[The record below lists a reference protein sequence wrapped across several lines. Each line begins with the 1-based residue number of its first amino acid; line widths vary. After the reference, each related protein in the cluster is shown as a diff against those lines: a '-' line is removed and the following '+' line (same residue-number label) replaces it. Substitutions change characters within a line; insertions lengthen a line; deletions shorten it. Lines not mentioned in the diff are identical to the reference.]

1 MGSHTR
7 NVLTVKSIAVN
18 RAAKLRDGGGLY
30 LVTKGS
36 GRYWIFNYTF
46 AGLRREMGLGP
57 LHTVGLADAREKAE
71 AARQLV
77 RQGVDPIG
85 AKREAED
92 ASPKAVTFGAYADAF
107 VDDAVKAGRWRGK
120 KTEARWRNLLEN
132 HAKPIRAK
140 AVGSVRTADVV
151 AVLRPLWGVK
161 QESAEKLREA
171 IERVLDAAK
180 VEGHRA
186 GDNPAAWKGNLEH
199 VLHKPNELVAKK
211 HHPAMPH
218 LEIRDFMTKL
228 AGVNGVAA
236 RALEF
241 TILTAVRSGEAR
253 GATWEEVDLEAKL
266 WSVPA
271 IRTKTGKLNR
281 VPLSEPAVEL
291 LKRMK
296 ERSLN
301 QFVFPGMK
309 AGKPLTDAALK
320 GPMEDLG
327 AEAYTPH
334 GFRSTF
340 RDWATEVAHAPR
352 EIAEAALSHAVGDT
366 VERSYARS
374 DALERRRQL
383 MQDWADYC
391 WPLQER

>member
-7 NVLTVKSIAVN
+7 NVLTVKSIAASK
-18 RAAKLRDGGGLY
+18 AAKLRDGGGLY

-36 GRYWIFNYTF
+36 GRYWIFNYSF

-57 LHTVGLADAREKAE
+57 LHTVGLAEAREKAE
-71 AARQLV
+71 EARKLI
-77 RQGVDPIG
+77 RRSIDPLA
-85 AKREAED
+85 AKREAAEV
-92 ASPKAVTFGAYADAF
+92 SPKAVTFGAYADAF

-132 HAKPIRAK
+132 HAKPLRHK
-140 AVGSVRTADVV
+140 AVASIRLSDVKSVLT
-151 AVLRPLWGVK
+151 PLWGVK
-161 QESAEKLREA
+161 QETAEKLREA

-186 GDNPAAWKGNLEH
+186 GENPATWKGSLEH
-199 VLHKPNELVAKK
+199 ILHKPNDLVAKK

-218 LEIRDFMTKL
+218 REIHAFMAKL
-228 AGVNGVAA
+228 ANVKGVAA

-253 GATWEEVDLEAKL
+253 GATWEEVDFGANVWL
-266 WSVPA
+266 VPA
-271 IRTKTGKLNR
+271 IRTKTGKPNR
-281 VPLSEPAVEL
+281 VPLSKQAVTL
-291 LKRMK
+291 LKKMK

-301 QFVFPGMK
+301 EFVFPGMR
-309 AGKPLTDAALK
+309 AGKPLTDSALK
-320 GPMEDLG
+320 GPMEELG
-327 AEAYTPH
+327 AKKYTPH

-340 RDWATEVAHAPR
+340 RDWATEIAHAPR

-391 WPLQER
+391 VGTK